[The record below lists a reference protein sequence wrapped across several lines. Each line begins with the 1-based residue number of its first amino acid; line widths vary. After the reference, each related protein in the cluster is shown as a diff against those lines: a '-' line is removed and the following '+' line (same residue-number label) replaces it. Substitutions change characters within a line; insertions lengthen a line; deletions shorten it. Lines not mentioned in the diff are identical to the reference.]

1 MEVLN
6 DLQILFCSS
15 PCTKIIALTKI
26 IASSKAEV
34 TEEVGGFGASGEWS
48 GEISGKKKG
57 TKERKGRKKSCS
69 VDCSGQLGSPGKCA
83 SSTSPESLGIRQ
95 F

>member
-15 PCTKIIALTKI
+15 ACTKIIALTKI

-34 TEEVGGFGASGEWS
+34 DSRGSLPLIEALDHKVSEILLWNRQRKSEDLGQVGNGV
-48 GEISGKKKG
+48 
-57 TKERKGRKKSCS
+57 ER
-69 VDCSGQLGSPGKCA
+69 
-83 SSTSPESLGIRQ
+83 
-95 F
+95 